1 MSMSSPSVIVLSEA
15 EEAVLVA
22 RARSVSGPYRDRLRA
37 RIVLAAAAGSTN
49 TAIAVQVG
57 VCTDTVRKWRA
68 RYATRRLTGLKG
80 CPAQR
85 SPAAVHARR

>member
-68 RYATRRLTGLKG
+68 RYATRRIRKRAPF
-80 CPAQR
+80 CCW
-85 SPAAVHARR
+85 